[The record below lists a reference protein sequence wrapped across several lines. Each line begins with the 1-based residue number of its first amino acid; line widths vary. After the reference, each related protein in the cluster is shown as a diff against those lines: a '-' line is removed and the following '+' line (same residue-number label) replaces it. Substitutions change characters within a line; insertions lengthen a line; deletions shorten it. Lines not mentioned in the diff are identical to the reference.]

1 METEKCFTYKNL
13 KTHLEQSLLIFLQNY
28 KKFFAFLVV
37 KRNCLRLENLFFSD
51 ESIVVF
57 REIIRNL
64 FFFLVSIR
72 NISLVRR
79 SVL

>member
-13 KTHLEQSLLIFLQNY
+13 KTHLEQSLLIFLRKY

-37 KRNCLRLENLFFSD
+37 KRNCFRLENLFFSD
-51 ESIVVF
+51 ETIVVF

-64 FFFLVSIR
+64 FFFSGKY
-72 NISLVRR
+72 
-79 SVL
+79 

>member
-37 KRNCLRLENLFFSD
+37 KRNCLRLENLFFFSD

-57 REIIRNL
+57 REIIRN
-64 FFFLVSIR
+64 FFFFWE
-72 NISLVRR
+72 
-79 SVL
+79 VLEIFL